1 MECESEK
8 FNIFFHISYFST
20 KPANLTRSNDLNS
33 VKSPTATMNTISQVT
48 PAIEK
53 NPRTYQK
60 FEYPVKNNSLLDCS
74 RQNSVEPSVTYTQA
88 RFGSV
93 GRDKGF
99 EFPTKSWRTKLREQQ
114 IADNRKLID
123 SVRSRGNSAHREFS
137 SSATENN
144 TTNSVQG
151 TVHDNR

>member
-1 MECESEK
+1 M
-8 FNIFFHISYFST
+8 N
-20 KPANLTRSNDLNS
+20 A
-33 VKSPTATMNTISQVT
+33 PT
-48 PAIEK
+48 IE

-60 FEYPVKNNSLLDCS
+60 FEFPAKNSLLDCS

-88 RFGSV
+88 RIGSV
-93 GRDKGF
+93 GRDEGF
-99 EFPTKSWRTKLREQQ
+99 EFPSKSWRTKLREQQ

-137 SSATENN
+137 ASTENN
-144 TTNSVQG
+144 TNSVQG